1 MVSLTLSPA
10 ERDLLEEVLHEVI
23 ADLRMEI
30 ADTDAQDYRMR
41 LHAREEL
48 LKGLVKRLSGEAE
61 IKNL

>member
-30 ADTDAQDYRMR
+30 ADTDAQDYRAR